1 MAERRKSKFGQGSSI
16 APVSPAPQEEPQG
29 PAVAAASAIE
39 APDTAAPAEKA
50 PAASEGAA
58 EKKVKVG
65 FYMLPSEKNR
75 ARAAWM
81 NTIGHT
87 GHTSITLFY
96 EAAIAEYTRQLERE
110 HNDSRPFS

>member
-16 APVSPAPQEEPQG
+16 APVSQAPQEEPQG
-29 PAVAAASAIE
+29 PAVADSGAVEALESAAPSPKAAAASG
-39 APDTAAPAEKA
+39 
-50 PAASEGAA
+50 GAA

-65 FYMLPSEKNR
+65 FYMLPAEKSR

-96 EAAIAEYTRQLERE
+96 EAAIAEYTRQLEQE